1 MQSYWRTAAG
11 RKGAVR
17 TENTSLCFYQEMCDE
32 EEDAYQKKC
41 SVFVAEE
48 LGLYVLLSLLSP

>member
-1 MQSYWRTAAG
+1 
-11 RKGAVR
+11 
-17 TENTSLCFYQEMCDE
+17 MCDE

-48 LGLYVLLSLLSP
+48 LGLYVLLSLLSPLCSYLDLHLFHNEIKGYNVSSIPSII